1 MRRSVSGMAL
11 TREYWRWSAGIQLA
25 RLPASMAPL
34 AFTLLTSAITGSYR
48 LGGVMMAVFVAA
60 ELLGA
65 VPSGRLLDRL
75 GRARGLVL
83 LLTCAGGTLGAITF
97 AAWAGLPGPV
107 LLALVVL
114 PGAITG
120 GLSGGFRSLLPGNGN
135 SLARAVSVDA
145 MIMEG
150 VLIAG
155 PLLVSVC
162 GLASALLPLGVMAG
176 SYLTSAILVPRKE
189 VRSERATGAKLP
201 LGPAARWLACQ
212 FAIGHLL
219 STMEVAPL
227 PLVQRL
233 GAGPGTAGLVIAV
246 LSGASILGSALCAW
260 RTPGFAPARQ
270 AKILLC
276 GFILGGSVV
285 AANLGWAGLLGGAA
299 IIGLCT
305 GPLVTVASVQLQR
318 LLPDGRRAE
327 GFSLSF
333 AVQGT
338 GFALGSL
345 SLGLLPLWAAPSL
358 AIVSSAT
365 ACAMLSVL
373 TSREAQDDRGGTETG
388 RHAGHLRLAEPGD
401 G

>member
-1 MRRSVSGMAL
+1 MAL
-11 TREYWRWSAGIQLA
+11 TREYWHWSAGIQLA
-25 RLPASMAPL
+25 RLPATMAPL
-34 AFTLLTSAITGSYR
+34 AFTLLTTAITGSYR

-83 LLTCAGGTLGAITF
+83 LLTCAGGTLAAIAA
-97 AAWAGLPGPV
+97 AAWAGLAGPV

-120 GLSGGFRSLLPGNGN
+120 GLSGGFRSLLPGTIPADA
-135 SLARAVSVDA
+135 LPRAVSVDA
-145 MIMEG
+145 MLMEG

-162 GLASALLPLGVMAG
+162 GLASALLPLGVMAAA
-176 SYLTSAILVPRKE
+176 YLGSAILVPHKE
-189 VRSERATGAKLP
+189 VELERAGARLP
-201 LGPAARWLACQ
+201 IGPAARWLACQ

-219 STMEVAPL
+219 STIEVAPL

-233 GAGPGTAGLVIAV
+233 GAAPGTAGLVIAV
-246 LSGASILGSALCAW
+246 LSGASIVGSALYAW
-260 RTPGFAPARQ
+260 RAPRWAPIRQ
-270 AKILLC
+270 ATLLLC
-276 GFILGGSVV
+276 GFVVSGCLV
-285 AANLGWAGLLGGAA
+285 AANLGWAGLLIGAA
-299 IIGLCT
+299 LLGCCT

-318 LLPDGRRAE
+318 LLPEGRRAE

-345 SLGLLPLWAAPSL
+345 SLGLLPLWAAPL
-358 AIVSSAT
+358 LGVVSSAT
-365 ACAMLSVL
+365 ACVMLSVL
-373 TSREAQDDRGGTETG
+373 TSREAQHDRGGAQ
-388 RHAGHLRLAEPGD
+388 AGSAPGDLRLAEPGN